1 MRSNQSFGLA
11 ARRVRRHGVA
21 SRIWHDFRRS
31 NQPIGNP
38 SMPQKPQ
45 RPFSDDQHPFLTPKG
60 LRLQQMGRKDTP
72 VPMEF
77 PTYPPA
83 ARPRFG
89 PAPVP
94 HVDPFDFDQG
104 DDAPIYNVLPS
115 VKFPKPEAIGLTSL
129 TPHFES
135 RLVANPQA
143 SALAQSAGYSYK
155 SRPTRGAN
163 LLLDRRGF
171 RDRARS

>member
-1 MRSNQSFGLA
+1 
-11 ARRVRRHGVA
+11 
-21 SRIWHDFRRS
+21 
-31 NQPIGNP
+31 
-38 SMPQKPQ
+38 MPQKPQ
-45 RPFSDDQHPFLTPKG
+45 QPFSDDEHPFLTPKG

-83 ARPRFG
+83 GRPRLG
-89 PAPVP
+89 PVPVP

-104 DDAPIYNVLPS
+104 EDAPIYNVLPS
-115 VKFPKPEAIGLTSL
+115 LKFPKPEAIGLTSL
-129 TPHFES
+129 MPHFHA

-143 SALAQSAGYSYK
+143 SALRAIGKLFIQVSPDP
-155 SRPTRGAN
+155 RRN
-163 LLLDRRGF
+163 LPLDQHGF